1 MVKKMK
7 NKEEVIHNVKSYRLK
22 ADDLKNEITEI
33 LKQMNQCKELDYD
46 DVIRLGDLNKILLDK
61 IQLLRNAENSV
72 IMMSWTLKK
81 LEE

>member
-1 MVKKMK
+1 MKMK
-7 NKEEVIHNVKSYRLK
+7 NKDEVIQNVKSYRLK
-22 ADDLKNEITEI
+22 AEDLKKEISEI

-46 DVIRLGDLNKILLDK
+46 DVITLGNLNKILLDK